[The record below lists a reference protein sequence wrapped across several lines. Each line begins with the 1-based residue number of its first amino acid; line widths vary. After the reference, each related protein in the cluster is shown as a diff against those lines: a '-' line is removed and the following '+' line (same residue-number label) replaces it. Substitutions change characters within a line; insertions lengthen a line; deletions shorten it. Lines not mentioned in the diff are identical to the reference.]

1 MSTLKVDNIRHNSAT
16 SDAITMASDGTC
28 TANITNNLSSRRINI
43 NGGMLIWQRS
53 TSLSVSEGNNEGVT
67 ACDRYGFEF
76 GNASAGAATISRST
90 DVPTNL
96 GFPYSFK
103 IDVTTLNNNSA
114 NTTQIRMPHR
124 IEAQDIVNSGWKYND
139 PNSFLTI
146 SFYFKSNKSGTNKLP
161 IMVSVPDGTSYFYI
175 SEITQSDTNWNRH
188 TIKVPGNANLTVNYD
203 NGIGL
208 DVTWYFAVGSNY
220 YTTADTWGTVQKHGT
235 SNSTNYFD
243 STSNEMF
250 ITGIQ
255 IESTTNGI
263 ATDFE
268 HRSFGEELTRCSRY
282 LQIFHVP
289 TNDSRRASNIT
300 ATVHGSGGG
309 VYLNVA
315 FTHPMRAAPSLTV
328 DGAFGGNVFTGS
340 WSGDTLS
347 SITAEYSTD
356 ALSTL
361 GFNGITSASI
371 SGSGRT
377 VGLTGQIYTANN
389 GSADAALIY
398 SAEL

>member
-1 MSTLKVDNIRHNSAT
+1 MSTLKVDAIRHNSAT
-16 SDAITMASDGTC
+16 SDAITTAADGTC
-28 TANITNNLSSRRINI
+28 TANITNNLSNRRINI
-43 NGGMLIWQRS
+43 NGGMQIWQRS
-53 TSLSVSEGNNEGVT
+53 TSLSVSEGTNEGVT

-114 NTTQIRMPHR
+114 STTQIRMPHR

-161 IMVSVPDGTSYFYI
+161 IMVSVPDGTGYFYI

-255 IESTTNGI
+255 IEATSNGI

-268 HRSFGEELTRCSRY
+268 HRSTGEEFARCQRYYQQYVNISAVGYVPNNGSRTY
-282 LQIFHVP
+282 
-289 TNDSRRASNIT
+289 S
-300 ATVHGSGGG
+300 HGFFFP
-309 VYLNVA
+309 VE
-315 FTHPMRAAPSLTV
+315 MRAAPTMSIT
-328 DGAFGGNVFTGS
+328 NTGS
-340 WSGDTLS
+340 SNGQYITDGSTNRYVSSVLS
-347 SITAEYSTD
+347 QGSKTTHMSV
-356 ALSTL
+356 S
-361 GFNGITSASI
+361 FN
-371 SGSGRT
+371 
-377 VGLTGQIYTANN
+377 LTGDLTDYRGAYLFGTGNTTYQTTYKIA
-389 GSADAALIY
+389 
-398 SAEL
+398 AEL

>member
-1 MSTLKVDNIRHNSAT
+1 MSTLKVDAIRHNSAT
-16 SDAITMASDGTC
+16 SDAITTASDGTC
-28 TANITNNLSSRRINI
+28 TANITNNLSNRRMNI

-53 TSLSVSEGNNEGVT
+53 TSLSVSEGTNEGVT

-103 IDVTTLNNNSA
+103 IDVTTLNNMSA
-114 NTTQIRMPHR
+114 NNTQIRFPYR
-124 IEAQDIVNSGWKYND
+124 FEAQDIVSSGWKYND

-161 IMVSVPDGTSYFYI
+161 VQIRTFDGTAYFYI
-175 SEITQSDTNWNRH
+175 AEITQSDTNWNRH
-188 TIKVPGNANLTVNYD
+188 TIKVPGNSNLTFDNDVNM
-203 NGIGL
+203 GL
-208 DVTWYFAVGSNY
+208 EIAWYFAVGSTY
-220 YTTADTWGTVQKHGT
+220 HTTADTWGTAQKHGT

-268 HRSFGEELTRCSRY
+268 HRSYGDELQRCRRY
-282 LQIFHVP
+282 YQVLVDQAGGSSQKSFAIACAYSSTSMHSTHLLSPEMRTVP
-289 TNDSRRASNIT
+289 TLDYT
-300 ATVHGSGGG
+300 TGSG
-309 VYLNVA
+309 YYRA
-315 FTHPMRAAPSLTV
+315 FS
-328 DGAFGGNVFTGS
+328 
-340 WSGDTLS
+340 
-347 SITAEYSTD
+347 
-356 ALSTL
+356 
-361 GFNGITSASI
+361 
-371 SGSGRT
+371 
-377 VGLTGQIYTANN
+377 N
-389 GSADAALIY
+389 GSADAFNSMQIVGNSHPHAVDLAVFSGDGVSVTAG
-398 SAEL
+398 SAVLVRTYNSAARIAFTSEL

>member
-1 MSTLKVDNIRHNSAT
+1 MSTLKVDAIRHNSAT
-16 SDAITMASDGTC
+16 SDAITTAADGTC
-28 TANITNNLSSRRINI
+28 TANITNNLSNRRINI
-43 NGGMLIWQRS
+43 NGGMQIWQRS
-53 TSLSVSEGNNEGVT
+53 TSLSVSEGTNEGVT

-161 IMVSVPDGTSYFYI
+161 IMVSVPDGTGYFYI

-255 IESTTNGI
+255 IEATSNGI

-268 HRSFGEELTRCSRY
+268 HRSTGEEFARCQRY
-282 LQIFHVP
+282 YQQYVNISAVGYVP
-289 TNDSRRASNIT
+289 
-300 ATVHGSGGG
+300 
-309 VYLNVA
+309 
-315 FTHPMRAAPSLTV
+315 
-328 DGAFGGNVFTGS
+328 
-340 WSGDTLS
+340 
-347 SITAEYSTD
+347 
-356 ALSTL
+356 
-361 GFNGITSASI
+361 
-371 SGSGRT
+371 
-377 VGLTGQIYTANN
+377 NN
-389 GSADAALIY
+389 GSRTY
-398 SAEL
+398 SHGFFFPVEMRSAPTMSITNTGSSNGQYITDGSGNAYVSSVLSQGSKTTHMSVSFNISTDLTDYRGAYLFGTGNTTYQTTYKIAAEL

>member
-1 MSTLKVDNIRHNSAT
+1 MSTLKVDAIRHNSAT

-28 TANITNNLSSRRINI
+28 TANITNNLSNRRINI
-43 NGGMLIWQRS
+43 NGGMQIWQRS
-53 TSLSVSEGNNEGVT
+53 TSLSVSEGTNEGVT

-114 NTTQIRMPHR
+114 STTQIRMPHR
-124 IEAQDIVNSGWKYND
+124 FEAQDIASSGWKYND

-161 IMVSVPDGTSYFYI
+161 LMIRTFDGTSYFYV
-175 SEITQSDTNWNRH
+175 SEITQSDTNWNRY
-188 TIKVPGNANLTVNYD
+188 TIKVPGNSNLTFD
-203 NGIGL
+203 NDNNIGL
-208 DVTWYFAVGSNY
+208 DVSWYFAVGSTY
-220 YTTADTWGTVQKHGT
+220 HTTADTWGTVQKHGT

-268 HRSFGEELTRCSRY
+268 HRSYGEELKRCKRY
-282 LQIFHVP
+282 ALVFGSNQAIGTGSAYNSTNININIYNQFRAIP
-289 TNDSRRASNIT
+289 TYSKTTGGNGYTWVVYVGASGVATASPTVGIESDSNPNYCLRLYVQNCHNSLT
-300 ATVHGSGGG
+300 AGQAVWALTHDGGG
-309 VYLNVA
+309 EQI
-315 FTHPMRAAPSLTV
+315 
-328 DGAFGGNVFTGS
+328 VF
-340 WSGDTLS
+340 
-347 SITAEYSTD
+347 
-356 ALSTL
+356 
-361 GFNGITSASI
+361 
-371 SGSGRT
+371 
-377 VGLTGQIYTANN
+377 
-389 GSADAALIY
+389 

>member
-1 MSTLKVDNIRHNSAT
+1 MSTLKVDAIRHNSAT
-16 SDAITMASDGTC
+16 SDAITTVADGTC
-28 TANITNNLSSRRINI
+28 TANITNNLSNRRINI
-43 NGGMLIWQRS
+43 NGGMQIWQRS
-53 TSLSVSEGNNEGVT
+53 TSLSVSEGTNEGVT

-161 IMVSVPDGTSYFYI
+161 IMVSVPDGTSYFYV

-255 IESTTNGI
+255 IEATSNGI

-268 HRSFGEELTRCSRY
+268 HRSFTEELTRCYRY
-282 LQIFHVP
+282 YRRFGANGALP
-289 TNDSRRASNIT
+289 TPGVYNRFCLGYSTSSSFARYAIQLDPPMRINPADSNFGHSGSFNIQPGSL
-300 ATVHGSGGG
+300 GSGTIDCDDTACR
-309 VYLNVA
+309 VDLLIIRVDNA
-315 FTHPMRAAPSLTV
+315 SFTS
-328 DGAFGGNVFTGS
+328 GTGS
-340 WSGDTLS
+340 GVSLH
-347 SITAEYSTD
+347 
-356 ALSTL
+356 
-361 GFNGITSASI
+361 
-371 SGSGRT
+371 
-377 VGLTGQIYTANN
+377 ANN
-389 GSADAALIY
+389 DATAYIDI

>member
-1 MSTLKVDNIRHNSAT
+1 MSTLKVDAIRHNSAT
-16 SDAITMASDGTC
+16 SDAITTAADGTC
-28 TANITNNLSSRRINI
+28 TANITNNLSNRRINI

-53 TSLSVSEGNNEGVT
+53 TSLSVSEGTNEGVT

-114 NTTQIRMPHR
+114 NNTQIRMPHR
-124 IEAQDIVNSGWKYND
+124 FEAQDIANSGWKYND

-161 IMVSVPDGTSYFYI
+161 VQIRTFDGTAYFYI
-175 SEITQSDTNWNRH
+175 AEITQSDTNWNRH
-188 TIKVPGNANLTVNYD
+188 TVKIPGNSNLTFNNDTNV
-203 NGIGL
+203 GL
-208 DVTWYFAVGSNY
+208 EIAWYFAVGSTY
-220 YTTADTWGTVQKHGT
+220 HTTADTWGTTQKHGT

-255 IESTTNGI
+255 MEATTTGL

-268 HRSFGEELTRCSRY
+268 HKIYADELLRCQRY
-282 LQIFHVP
+282 YQIGVSETSP
-289 TNDSRRASNIT
+289 GVLAGR
-300 ATVHGSGGG
+300 GSGTST
-309 VYLNVA
+309 VIASMTL
-315 FTHPMRAAPSLTV
+315 TCSMRANPSLTDSNFTQV
-328 DGAFGGNVFTGS
+328 YAYLYDSRPHNGSSGTVATVGTFNKFGSYLNIVIGGFGGQIDDDRVVNIG
-340 WSGDTLS
+340 GY
-347 SITAEYSTD
+347 A
-356 ALSTL
+356 
-361 GFNGITSASI
+361 
-371 SGSGRT
+371 SGRK
-377 VGLTGQIYTANN
+377 
-389 GSADAALIY
+389 LILN
-398 SAEL
+398 AEF